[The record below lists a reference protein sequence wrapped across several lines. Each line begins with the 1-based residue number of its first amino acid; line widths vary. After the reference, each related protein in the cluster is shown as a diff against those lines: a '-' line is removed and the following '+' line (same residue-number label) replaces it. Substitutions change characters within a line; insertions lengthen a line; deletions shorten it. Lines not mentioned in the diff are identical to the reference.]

1 MNLIGP
7 KVHGIL
13 DYVTVVAF
21 LAAPT
26 VLGLTGTPAV
36 IAYALSGVH
45 LGLTLLTAFPLGLL
59 KVVPITVHGALEL
72 VVSVALPALPWV
84 LKFSSEAT
92 ARNFYV
98 GAGGV
103 IFVVWLITGYREPR
117 KA

>member
-7 KVHGIL
+7 RVHGIL

-26 VLGLTGTPAV
+26 ILGLAGTPAL

-45 LGLTLLTAFPLGLL
+45 LALTVSTAFPLGLI
-59 KVVPITVHGALEL
+59 KVVPGVVHGALEL
-72 VVSVALPALPWV
+72 GVSLALMPLAWL
-84 LKFSSEAT
+84 LKFSSDVT

-98 GAGGV
+98 GAGMV
-103 IFVVWLITGYREPR
+103 IFIVWLISGYREPR